1 MNLLDLVVKI
11 TCDDQASGEIDG
23 ISSSI
28 SGKIG
33 SAAKVAVA
41 GIAAIG
47 TATAALT
54 VSAVS
59 AYSSYQQLVGG
70 VETLFGAGGQSLQE
84 YAASVGKT
92 VDQASA
98 EYDRLIA
105 SQEAMLSNADNAYK
119 NAGMSANQYMET
131 ATSFAASLIQ
141 GLGGDTAKA
150 VEVADMAI
158 TDMSDNANK
167 MGTDINMIREAYQ
180 GFAKDNYDMLDNLKL
195 GYGGTQAEMARLI
208 NDTGV
213 LGDSMEVTA
222 ETVNNVPFDKMIEAI
237 HKVQTEMGITGTT
250 SKEAATTIEGSINT
264 AKAAWENWLAG
275 MANPDADMGALT
287 DQLVESVVTAGQNI
301 LPAVGEVLTN
311 LGTSISEKLPE
322 IFSTIMEGLSEF
334 LPEDTFSTL
343 QTVFDSLYQ
352 VFTSIGEAISTYLIP
367 AFETLSASL
376 GPFIEAIAPVVE
388 ILAVGLVQA
397 LAIVGAGLGQVIG
410 FVTSVITKFGEFVSF
425 LGTIPGSVG
434 AFIDEA
440 VAFFSA
446 LPGKIGEFLSQ
457 VISDLGQW
465 VSDMGA
471 KAMEAMEQFLQGV
484 TDGFN
489 SVVDFVSGIPDA
501 ILSTLGDLG
510 SLLWDAGSSIMDG
523 LLGGLKEAAGAV
535 YDWVSGVAGTIASLK
550 GPIPYDLKLLI
561 PNGKAIMQ
569 SLATGLEKGFP
580 VVADE
585 LSRITSDIES
595 MQVDPTFSVKSK
607 PVIDGGEQGKVIA
620 RETTNNYNFYNPVKT
635 PYETARAIR
644 MQQTYGLAG
653 AR

>member
-23 ISSSI
+23 ISSSLT
-28 SGKIG
+28 GKLG
-33 SAAKVAVA
+33 SAAKAAAAGVAAVGA
-41 GIAAIG
+41 
-47 TATAALT
+47 ATAALT
-54 VSAVS
+54 GAAVS
-59 AYSSYQQLVGG
+59 AYSDYQQLTGG
-70 VETLFGAGGQSLQE
+70 VETLFKTSASSLMN
-84 YAASVGKT
+84 YA
-92 VDQASA
+92 
-98 EYDRLIA
+98 
-105 SQEAMLSNADNAYK
+105 NNAYQT
-119 NAGMSANQYMET
+119 AGMSANQYMET
-131 ATSFAASLIQ
+131 VTSFSASLLQ
-141 GLGGDTAKA
+141 GLGGDTAAA
-150 VEVADMAI
+150 VEVANMAV

-167 MGTDINMIREAYQ
+167 MGTDIQMIRDAYQ

-208 NDTGV
+208 NDSGV
-213 LGDSMEVTA
+213 LGDSMKVTA
-222 ETVNNVPFDKMIEAI
+222 ETVKDVPFDKMIEAI

-250 SKEAATTIEGSINT
+250 AMEASTTIEGSINS

-287 DQLVESVVTAGQNI
+287 DQLVQSVITAGENI

-352 VFTSIGEAISTYLIP
+352 VFTSIGEAVSTYLIP
-367 AFETLSASL
+367 AFETLSAAL
-376 GPFIEAIAPVVE
+376 GPFIEAITPVVQV
-388 ILAVGLVQA
+388 LAVGLVQA

-410 FVTSVITKFGEFVSF
+410 FVTGVITKFGEFVSF

-440 VAFFSA
+440 VAFFSS

-585 LSRITSDIES
+585 LSRITSDIEG
-595 MQVDPTFSVKSK
+595 MQIDPTFSVKPR
-607 PVIDGGEQGKVIA
+607 PVVSGEQGKVVA
-620 RETTNNYNFYNPVKT
+620 QKTENTYNFYNPVKT